1 MTTLLDAAREWPS
14 RWQSLSLD
22 RLQFWHRD
30 TAALVLMAIVALAL
44 VLLAVRL
51 LRRPRPGRE
60 GIVLPSLLH
69 GSKVP
74 RFLGFWVLRALSF
87 APLVLVAAGVPFLII
102 ALADPY
108 TALVSQQTSF
118 PGRRISLMIDASTS
132 MTTTFK
138 TETLNTV
145 SKSGPA
151 FFTTVAAAE
160 RFVQLRQAGRYR
172 DLLALVEFG
181 DQAYVI
187 TPFTSD
193 YDNVLLSIALIKDP
207 VEFSLFPNRGTVISR
222 ALEQSL
228 ELFKAFEFLE
238 AAGNLMV
245 IFTDGEDT
253 TALVEGRKLDEILE
267 AAVTHRVPLYFVRTN
282 YEKDMGELI
291 PDQAWKSAV
300 EQTGGRFYA
309 VSDEASLLRAVAD
322 IDRSASGAI
331 QVTHYS
337 SQEPEYAPFAMA
349 AATLWL
355 VAAAFKLFVPS
366 FQQLP

>member
-1 MTTLLDAAREWPS
+1 
-14 RWQSLSLD
+14 
-22 RLQFWHRD
+22 
-30 TAALVLMAIVALAL
+30 
-44 VLLAVRL
+44 
-51 LRRPRPGRE
+51 
-60 GIVLPSLLH
+60 
-69 GSKVP
+69 
-74 RFLGFWVLRALSF
+74 
-87 APLVLVAAGVPFLII
+87 
-102 ALADPY
+102 
-108 TALVSQQTSF
+108 
-118 PGRRISLMIDASTS
+118 
-132 MTTTFK
+132 
-138 TETLNTV
+138 
-145 SKSGPA
+145 
-151 FFTTVAAAE
+151 
-160 RFVQLRQAGRYR
+160 
-172 DLLALVEFG
+172 
-181 DQAYVI
+181 
-187 TPFTSD
+187 
-193 YDNVLLSIALIKDP
+193 
-207 VEFSLFPNRGTVISR
+207 
-222 ALEQSL
+222 
-228 ELFKAFEFLE
+228 
-238 AAGNLMV
+238 MV

-322 IDRSASGAI
+322 IDKSASGAI